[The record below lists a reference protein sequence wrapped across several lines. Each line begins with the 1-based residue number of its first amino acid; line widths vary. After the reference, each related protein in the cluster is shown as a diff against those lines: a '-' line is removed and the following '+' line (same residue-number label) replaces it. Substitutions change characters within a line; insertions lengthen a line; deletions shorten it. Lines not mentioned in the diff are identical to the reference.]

1 MRAQPSTWGRE
12 AVFAG
17 SWYPGTASELT
28 RFLEGA
34 TPRVDAAPA
43 LAVLAPHA
51 GYVYSGAIAAETYA
65 RVAVPDTAIVL
76 CPNHRVPP
84 PVLAVW
90 AKGSWKTP
98 LGEARVDEELA
109 AALLAATPLL
119 RSDRAPHAREHA
131 VELQLPLLQ
140 FRRPGVKIVPIVVAT
155 DDEAEL
161 REVGAAIGR
170 IIRGRNVLIVASSD
184 MNHHESAAVSRRK
197 DEKALERV
205 LALDPEGLFRVV
217 QSEHVSMC
225 GVRPTCVALH
235 AAKALGATRAE
246 LVRYGNSGDV
256 TGDDESVVGYAGVV
270 VR

>member
-1 MRAQPSTWGRE
+1 VSAQPSAWGRD

-17 SWYPGTASELT
+17 SWYPDTVAELNG
-28 RFLEGA
+28 FLSGA
-34 TPRVDAAPA
+34 TPRVDATPA
-43 LAVLAPHA
+43 LALMAPHA
-51 GYVYSGAIAAETYA
+51 GYKYSGAIAAETYA
-65 RVAVPDTAIVL
+65 RVAVPETAIVL

-119 RSDRAPHAREHA
+119 RADRVPHAREHA
-131 VELQLPLLQ
+131 VELQIPLLQ

-155 DDEAEL
+155 DDAEEL
-161 REVGAAIGR
+161 REVGEAIAR
-170 IIRGRNVLIVASSD
+170 TTRGKNVLVVASSD

-205 LALDPEGLFRVV
+205 LALDPQGLFQVV
-217 QSEHVSMC
+217 ESERVSMC

-235 AAKALGATRAE
+235 AAKVLGATRAE